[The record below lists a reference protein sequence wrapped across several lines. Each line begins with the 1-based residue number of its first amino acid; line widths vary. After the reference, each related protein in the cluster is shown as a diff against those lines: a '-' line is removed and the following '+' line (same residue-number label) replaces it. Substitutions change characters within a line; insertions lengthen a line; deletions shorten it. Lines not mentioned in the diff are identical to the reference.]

1 MLIRND
7 VASIYVK
14 WLGNTV
20 HSSENIF
27 GNHDRF
33 VGRYLETSC
42 EVTGEDGLALLK
54 ILV

>member
-1 MLIRND
+1 MTLRQFMSNGWATQCNPVRIR
-7 VASIYVK
+7 
-14 WLGNTV
+14 
-20 HSSENIF
+20 F

-33 VGRYLETSC
+33 GGRYLETSC